1 MHLFWPKLPLASWT
15 VTGAWCTGC
24 NSYAQ
29 NCMNNLNS
37 GLFLLV
43 PGCSDVWPISDRLQE
58 EGTRWVERCWRT
70 WPRCVWRGS
79 PNSAVWRMFGEPK
92 AAVFD
97 EIIPVWHLRGS
108 SYPCWASA
116 VLSPDRAQHTRLPPM
131 LATCELQ
138 GTGQGCLG
146 SLLAALGT
154 STPGV
159 SRQMLQFCLL
169 THCDKQRLQG
179 CAAPSLSHCFPSP
192 KTLQAASLSP
202 LWINGCW
209 LSPSV
214 GWRPTLMCQVCPGKG
229 ILGSM
234 EYFLLTCKIL

>member
-1 MHLFWPKLPLASWT
+1 MSASPPLINPFSLLHLFWPKLPLASWT
-15 VTGAWCTGC
+15 VTGAWRTGC

-159 SRQMLQFCLL
+159 SRQMLQWHTVISSVSRDVLHHHSAIVFL
-169 THCDKQRLQG
+169 HQRL
-179 CAAPSLSHCFPSP
+179 SR
-192 KTLQAASLSP
+192 LQA
-202 LWINGCW
+202 
-209 LSPSV
+209 SV
-214 GWRPTLMCQVCPGKG
+214 
-229 ILGSM
+229 LGG
-234 EYFLLTCKIL
+234 